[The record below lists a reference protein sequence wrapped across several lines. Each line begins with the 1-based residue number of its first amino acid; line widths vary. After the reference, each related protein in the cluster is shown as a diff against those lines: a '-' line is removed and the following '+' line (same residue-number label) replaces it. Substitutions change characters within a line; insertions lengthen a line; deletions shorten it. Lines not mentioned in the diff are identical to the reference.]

1 MEDKF
6 KGTRLTLEIDEK
18 KVIWESPYM
27 DHSVEDI
34 LDALRG
40 LMVAH
45 TFVDESFVRCCG
57 ALYDEN
63 ICLYEKEKEDD

>member
-1 MEDKF
+1 MEEN
-6 KGTRLTLEIDEK
+6 KGTKLTLEIGGV
-18 KVIWESPYM
+18 KVTWESPYQ
-27 DHSVEDI
+27 DHSVSDI

-40 LMVAH
+40 LMVTH

-57 ALYDEN
+57 ELYDAN